1 MYSRIIKY
9 PDNKSFFLFGPRGT
23 GKTTWVKQVFPNA
36 VYLDLLESRLFNDLL
51 ADPQRLE
58 NFIPDN
64 FKDWIIID
72 EVQKIP
78 ELLNEVHRLIEK
90 NKYKFILTG
99 SSARKLRRKGPNL
112 LAGRA
117 LNYSMHPLTA
127 AELGKDFNLN
137 HSLMFGNLPSV
148 YVESNPGD
156 YLESYIKTYLQ
167 EEIQQEGLT
176 RNLGV
181 FSRFLEAAS
190 FSQGSVLNISQVS
203 RECAVE
209 RKTVENYFTILE
221 DLLLAYRVPIFTKRA
236 KRRLVLHPKFYFF
249 DVGVYR
255 TLRPM
260 GPLDT
265 PEEAGGISFESL
277 FFQELLAMND
287 YLGLG
292 YKIYY
297 WKTSN
302 NIEVDFVLYGDR
314 GLKIFEVK
322 RKGKITGSDLRGL
335 KAFLNDY
342 PSAKAY
348 LIYGG
353 ERQMSDGSINIL
365 PLEYAIKNLEVI
377 L

>member
-117 LNYSMHPLTA
+117 LNYSMHPLA
-127 AELGKDFNLN
+127 AIELGKDFNLN

-181 FSRFLEAAS
+181 FSRFLEATS
-190 FSQGSVLNISQVS
+190 FSQGSILNISQVS

-221 DLLLAYRVPIFTKRA
+221 DLLLAYRVPVFTKRA

-277 FFQELLAMND
+277 FFQELVAMND